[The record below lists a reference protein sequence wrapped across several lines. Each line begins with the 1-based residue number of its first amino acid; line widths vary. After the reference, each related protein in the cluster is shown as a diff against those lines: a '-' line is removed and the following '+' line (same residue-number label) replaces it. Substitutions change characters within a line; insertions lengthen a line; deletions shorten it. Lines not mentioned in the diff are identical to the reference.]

1 MLKKN
6 MNKVRGLTLPNSETY
21 SKAPEMNTMWHWQ
34 KQRQTNQKPQIDT
47 EIHEPGYQAQKQ
59 THD

>member
-34 KQRQTNQKPQIDT
+34 KQRQTNQKPQTDR